1 MLSTADNELM
11 CRVGPDTPMGK
22 FMREYWIPALMPEE
36 LPTPDCPPVRLRLLN
51 ENLIA
56 FRATSGQ
63 VGIIQNACPH
73 RGASMFFGR
82 NEEEGLRCVY
92 HGWKFDVTGA
102 CVDMPSEPAESNFR
116 NKVRTKAYP
125 CVERNGIIWTYM
137 GPCAEL
143 PPLPDLLPNLHPEC
157 RVGKSMREC
166 NFMQALEGDIDTI
179 HFGFLHAG
187 HVRPEDTAPRTPD
200 YYALKVRNAAMK
212 VIEHEIGA
220 TYGAY
225 RPAEEDSYY
234 WRIANFM
241 LPFYTQNPTLLI
253 GRKTMG
259 NAWVPIDDEHVMVW
273 SFAAPTPDG
282 DKPGIGGLQPNQRRN
297 GENERLAQQMYG
309 ASEVRGFLPE
319 TTDWLGRFRPAQNL
333 SNDYAVNREAQARGL
348 IYSGIPN
355 GANPQDAALQE
366 TMGPIYDR
374 SQEHLGTTDA
384 MVIRTRRKILE
395 CLRVHSEHGIA
406 PPGVD
411 KPELYRMRSGGL
423 LAAPGVDGLEL
434 AENIIF
440 GKSLTVEG
448 EEAPIA
454 QTL

>member
-1 MLSTADNELM
+1 MLSATDNELM
-11 CRVGPDTPMGK
+11 CRVGADTPMGK
-22 FMREYWIPALMPEE
+22 FLREYWIPALLPEE
-36 LPTPDCPPVRLRLLN
+36 LPSPDCPPIRLRLLN

-56 FRATSGQ
+56 FRVTSGA
-63 VGIIQNACPH
+63 VGIIQNSCPH

-82 NEEEGLRCVY
+82 NEEDGLRCVY

-102 CVDMPSEPAESNFR
+102 CVDMPSEPAESNFK
-116 NKVRTKAYP
+116 NKVRTRAYP
-125 CVERNGIIWTYM
+125 CVERNGMIWTYM
-137 GPCAEL
+137 GPRQVP
-143 PPLPDLLPNLHPEC
+143 PPLPDLLPNLDPEC

-200 YYALKVRNAAMK
+200 YYAVKVRNASMD

-225 RPAEEDSYY
+225 RPAEDDSYY

-273 SFAAPTPDG
+273 SFNAPTPDG
-282 DKPGIGGLQPNQRRN
+282 DKPGIGGLQPNVRRN
-297 GENERLAQQMYG
+297 NTNERLAMQMYG
-309 ASEVRGFLPE
+309 ASDVRGFLPD

-333 SNDYAVNREAQARGL
+333 SNDYAINREAQAQGQ

-355 GANPQDAALQE
+355 GANPQDGAMQE

-374 SQEHLGTTDA
+374 TREHLGTTDA
-384 MVIRTRRKILE
+384 MVIRSRRKLLDAVRAHRDQGE
-395 CLRVHSEHGIA
+395 T
-406 PPGVD
+406 PPGVE

-423 LAAPGVDGLEL
+423 LAAPGVDALEL
-434 AENIIF
+434 AKDIIF
-440 GKSLTVEG
+440 GRSLTIDGQETG
-448 EEAPIA
+448 IA
-454 QTL
+454 QTV

>member
-1 MLSTADNELM
+1 MLSAADNELM

-36 LPTPDCPPVRLRLLN
+36 LPVPDGPPVRLRLLN
-51 ENLIA
+51 DNLIA
-56 FRATSGQ
+56 FRNTSGQ

-73 RGASMFFGR
+73 RGASLFFGR
-82 NEEEGLRCVY
+82 NEEDGLRCVY

-102 CVDMPSEPAESNFR
+102 CLDMPSEPAESNFK
-116 NKVRTKAYP
+116 NKVRAKAYP
-125 CVERNGIIWTYM
+125 CSERNGIIWTYM
-137 GPCAEL
+137 GPREVP

-157 RVGKSMREC
+157 RVAKSMREC
-166 NFMQALEGDIDTI
+166 NYMQALEGDIDTI

-200 YYALKVRNAAMK
+200 YYAVKVRNAALR

-234 WRIANFM
+234 WRISNFM

-259 NAWVPIDDEHVMVW
+259 NAWVPLDDEHVMVW
-273 SFAAPTPDG
+273 SFNAPTPDG
-282 DKPGIGGLQPNQRRN
+282 DKPGIGGLQPNARRN
-297 GENERLAQQMYG
+297 GSNERLAMQMYG
-309 ASEVRGFLPE
+309 ASDVRGFLPD

-333 SNDYAVNREAQARGL
+333 SNDYAVNREAQAQGL

-355 GANPQDAALQE
+355 GANPQDGAMQE

-374 SQEHLGTTDA
+374 GQEHLGTTDA
-384 MVIRTRRKILE
+384 MVIRTRRKLLDSVRAYHDAGVI
-395 CLRVHSEHGIA
+395 

-423 LAAPGVDGLEL
+423 LAPPDVDGLEL
-434 AENIIF
+434 ANEIIF
-440 GKSLTVEG
+440 GRALTIDDEG
-448 EEAPIA
+448 IAIA
-454 QTL
+454 QTV